1 MASSMMVDVVPGLLR
16 ELGVAPAWVEPLSN
30 GLSLVVLLGGAKLAH
45 HVAKRQVLQV
55 VSSFV
60 RRSAFS
66 WDDALLRAGVFS
78 RLAHLAPAV
87 VIKLLSDEFFTST
100 GRWTAAFDKCV
111 SMYIVA
117 VVVLVV
123 DALFDAG
130 VDFYNQRSS
139 TRRVPLRGFAQGG
152 KLVAYLLGLV
162 VILSQLLDR
171 SPVYLLSGLGALT
184 AVLVVLFKDAL
195 LGFVAGV
202 QISVN
207 RMVQIGDWIEM
218 TKYGADGEVADVG
231 LTTVKVQNWDKTIT
245 TVPTYALINDPVKNW
260 RGMVESGG
268 RRIKRAIYL
277 DVGSF
282 RFLDEALLE
291 KLSTFQRLAPYLE
304 RKRAQVAAHNLQL
317 AGDSRVLANGRRL
330 TNVGSFRAYAEA
342 YLREHPGI
350 HQGMTLLVRQ
360 LEPTDKGLPIEL
372 YAFASDT
379 SFGAYEG
386 LQPDIFDHLLTI
398 VPEFELRLFQSP
410 AGGDVRALA
419 TGELVAPPSRTIER
433 RAQG

>member
-1 MASSMMVDVVPGLLR
+1 MMVDVVPGLLLR
-16 ELGVAPAWVEPLSN
+16 LGVEPAWVEPLSN
-30 GLSLVVLLGGAKLAH
+30 GLNLVVLLAGAKLSH
-45 HVAKRQVLQV
+45 HVAKRHVLQA
-55 VSSFV
+55 VSAFV
-60 RRSAFS
+60 GRSAVN

-87 VIKLLSDEFFTST
+87 VVKLLSDEFFTST
-100 GRWTAAFDKCV
+100 RWTAAFDKCV
-111 SMYIVA
+111 SIYIVA
-117 VVVLVV
+117 VVVLVI
-123 DALFDAG
+123 DALLDAG

-152 KLVAYLLGLV
+152 KLLAYLLGLV
-162 VILSQLLDR
+162 VILSQLLNR

-184 AVLVVLFKDAL
+184 AVLAVLFKDAL
-195 LGFVAGV
+195 LGLVAGV

-218 TKYGADGEVADVG
+218 AKYGADGEIVDVG

-245 TVPTYALINDPVKNW
+245 TVPTYALISDPVKNW

-277 DVGSF
+277 DVSSF
-282 RFLDEALLE
+282 RFLDETLLD
-291 KLSTFQRLAPYLE
+291 KLSTFRRLAPYLE
-304 RKRAQVAAHNLQL
+304 RKREQITAHNRQV
-317 AGDSRVLANGRRL
+317 GECSSVPANGRQL

-350 HQGMTLLVRQ
+350 HREMTLLVRQ

-372 YAFASDT
+372 YAFTSDT
-379 SFGAYEG
+379 TWAAYEG
-386 LQPDIFDHLLTI
+386 VQADIFDHLLTI
-398 VPEFELRLFQSP
+398 VPQFELRLFQSP

-419 TGELVAPPSRTIER
+419 GGELAAPISHTFER
-433 RAQG
+433 RVEG

>member
-1 MASSMMVDVVPGLLR
+1 MLVDVVPELLR
-16 ELGVAPAWVEPLSN
+16 QLGVVPAWVEPISN
-30 GLSLVVLLGGAKLAH
+30 GLSLVVLLGGAKLSH
-45 HVAKRQVLQV
+45 HVAKRHVLPA
-55 VSSFV
+55 VSEFV
-60 RRSAFS
+60 RGSAAN
-66 WDDALLRAGVFS
+66 WDDALLGAGVFA

-87 VIKLLSDEFFTST
+87 VIKLLSDEFFTAT
-100 GRWTAAFDKCV
+100 GRWTAAFEKCV
-111 SMYIVA
+111 SIYIAA

-123 DALFDAG
+123 DALLDAG

-162 VILSQLLDR
+162 VILSQLLGR

-184 AVLVVLFKDAL
+184 AVLAVLFKDAL

-218 TKYGADGEVADVG
+218 TKYGADGEVIDVG

-245 TVPTYALINDPVKNW
+245 MVPTYALISDPVKNW
-260 RGMVESGG
+260 RGMLESGG

-282 RFLDEALLE
+282 RFLDEALLD
-291 KLSTFQRLAPYLE
+291 KLSTFRRLAPYLE
-304 RKRAQVAAHNLQL
+304 NKSQQIAAHNRQL
-317 AGDSRVLANGRRL
+317 PDDASLSANGRRL

-350 HQGMTLLVRQ
+350 HQGMSLLVRQ

-372 YAFASDT
+372 YAFTSDT
-379 SFGAYEG
+379 TWSAYEG
-386 LQPDIFDHLLTI
+386 VQADIFDHLLTI

-410 AGGDVRALA
+410 AGGDVRALGGA
-419 TGELVAPPSRTIER
+419 ELAAPSSSTFER
-433 RAQG
+433 RAER

>member
-1 MASSMMVDVVPGLLR
+1 
-16 ELGVAPAWVEPLSN
+16 
-30 GLSLVVLLGGAKLAH
+30 
-45 HVAKRQVLQV
+45 
-55 VSSFV
+55 
-60 RRSAFS
+60 
-66 WDDALLRAGVFS
+66 
-78 RLAHLAPAV
+78 
-87 VIKLLSDEFFTST
+87 
-100 GRWTAAFDKCV
+100 
-111 SMYIVA
+111 MYIVA

-123 DALFDAG
+123 DALLDAG

-162 VILSQLLDR
+162 AILSQLLDR
-171 SPVYLLSGLGALT
+171 SPIYLLSGLGALT

-218 TKYGADGEVADVG
+218 AKYGADGEIVDVG

-245 TVPTYALINDPVKNW
+245 TVPTYALISDPVKNW

-268 RRIKRAIYL
+268 RRMKRAIYL

-282 RFLDEALLE
+282 RFLDEVLLD
-291 KLSTFQRLAPYLE
+291 KLSTFRRLAPYLE
-304 RKRAQVAAHNLQL
+304 RKREEIAAHNRQL
-317 AGDSRVLANGRRL
+317 GEGANVLANGRRL
-330 TNVGSFRAYAEA
+330 TNIGTFRAYAEA

-350 HQGMTLLVRQ
+350 HPGMTLLVRQ
-360 LEPTDKGLPIEL
+360 LDPTDKGLPLEL
-372 YAFASDT
+372 YAFTCDT
-379 SFGAYEG
+379 SMSAHEG
-386 LQPDIFDHLLTI
+386 VQADIFDHLLTI
-398 VPEFELRLFQSP
+398 VPEFGLRLFQSP

-419 TGELVAPPSRTIER
+419 SGELVPSSRTFER
-433 RAQG
+433 RAER